1 MREGIRRR
9 HGPTLGPTAGVL
21 LHNRSSQVGLF
32 HWMYR
37 QLGVGAATDPAGQ
50 RARVDHQ
57 RAEHIF
63 GKSIE
68 AGGKNQHVGVDL
80 ELPVL
85 RVAQVVL
92 LVK

>member
-1 MREGIRRR
+1 MD
-9 HGPTLGPTAGVL
+9 
-21 LHNRSSQVGLF
+21 
-32 HWMYR
+32 R
-37 QLGVGAATDPAGQ
+37 QLGVGAATDPASQ

-63 GKSIE
+63 GKSVE
-68 AGGKNQHVGVDL
+68 AGRQDQHVGVDL

-85 RVAQVVL
+85 RVTQVIL